1 MTLKQTLLA
10 AAVAGTLTG
19 TAQASLLISE
29 YVEGSSFTAT
39 PDLTCGAEATRISAI
54 QGNTAASPLNGSD
67 VVIEA
72 VVTGVFNGANGLG
85 GFFVE
90 EESADRDGDPASSEG
105 LFIYGNQSVT
115 PGDTVRVAGKVT
127 EYFDLTEL
135 TSISDPVSCGTGELP
150 PPALVSLPWA
160 SAEAPEAY
168 ESMRVSFSE
177 PLTVND
183 NYDLTRY
190 GSLTLASGRHFI
202 PTHIAA
208 PGVDAGLVAEL
219 YALDR
224 LILDDGSN
232 QQNPAA
238 VPYPTPGLSA
248 SNTVRAG
255 DQVHD
260 LTGILNYSYS
270 EWRLQPTSAP
280 SFSQSNPRNSQPALA
295 DRGNLVVASFNVLNY
310 FNGDG
315 LGGGFPTAR
324 GADTAEELS
333 RQTAKLVSAI
343 NGLDADIV
351 GLMEIENDGYGASSA
366 IAELASALGASW
378 SWVDPGLATLGGDEI
393 AVGFIYRNDR
403 VETVGEAATLASS
416 AFSDLNRQPLAQ
428 TFRRTGSE
436 DGLTVVV
443 NHFKSKGCGSAEGA
457 EADLGDGQG
466 CWNPTRTRAAEELAS
481 WLAADATGTGEPDI
495 LIIGDLN
502 AYAKEDPVQ
511 ALAAAGYS
519 DLLTTF
525 VGEQAYSYV
534 FYGQAGYLD
543 HGHANASLLAK
554 VADAGVWH
562 INADEPRGL
571 DYNTEFKSAEQ
582 VTGLYGAD
590 PYRASDHDPVIV
602 ALTMATADEPAG
614 TSDPVVTDEAASS
627 DDSTTVAPG
636 SSSGCA
642 YNPGAPF
649 DPTLLLMAALALAGL
664 TLRKRK
670 ALL

>member
-1 MTLKQTLLA
+1 M
-10 AAVAGTLTG
+10 
-19 TAQASLLISE
+19 
-29 YVEGSSFTAT
+29 
-39 PDLTCGAEATRISAI
+39 
-54 QGNTAASPLNGSD
+54 
-67 VVIEA
+67 
-72 VVTGVFNGANGLG
+72 
-85 GFFVE
+85 
-90 EESADRDGDPASSEG
+90 
-105 LFIYGNQSVT
+105 
-115 PGDTVRVAGKVT
+115 
-127 EYFDLTEL
+127 
-135 TSISDPVSCGTGELP
+135 
-150 PPALVSLPWA
+150 
-160 SAEAPEAY
+160 
-168 ESMRVSFSE
+168 
-177 PLTVND
+177 
-183 NYDLTRY
+183 
-190 GSLTLASGRHFI
+190 
-202 PTHIAA
+202 
-208 PGVDAGLVAEL
+208 
-219 YALDR
+219 
-224 LILDDGSN
+224 
-232 QQNPAA
+232 
-238 VPYPTPGLSA
+238 
-248 SNTVRAG
+248 
-255 DQVHD
+255 
-260 LTGILNYSYS
+260 
-270 EWRLQPTSAP
+270 
-280 SFSQSNPRNSQPALA
+280 
-295 DRGNLVVASFNVLNY
+295 LNY

-343 NGLDADIV
+343 NGLDSDIV

-378 SWVDPGLATLGGDEI
+378 SWVDPRLATLGGDEI

-457 EADLGDGQG
+457 EADQGDGQG